1 MQNVF
6 VSGGTGYMGKALV
19 KELMTRPGSEG
30 KVAAGAEAVSG
41 NALEA
46 ESFTER
52 IPPADTF
59 VHLVGT
65 SHPAPWKE
73 REFRAVD
80 LASLRASAGAAAS
93 AGVSHF
99 FYVSVAHPALV
110 TKAYI
115 RVRTECE
122 EILASQPFPCTILRP
137 WYVLG
142 PGHWWP
148 VSLKPIYSLLER
160 FRQREKARDAW
171 GWFPSHRWFARW
183 FGQRRIR
190 PRERA
195 CSRSGNSGGTAQVNA
210 CWSGRSARRIAAG
223 IMAATRISAD
233 ESE

>member
-1 MQNVF
+1 
-6 VSGGTGYMGKALV
+6 MGKALV
-19 KELMTRPGSEG
+19 RDLVARGHSARALARPGSEG

-99 FYVSVAHPALV
+99 CYVSVAHPAL
-110 TKAYI
+110 
-115 RVRTECE
+115 
-122 EILASQPFPCTILRP
+122 
-137 WYVLG
+137 G
-142 PGHWWP
+142 
-148 VSLKPIYSLLER
+148 
-160 FRQREKARDAW
+160 
-171 GWFPSHRWFARW
+171 
-183 FGQRRIR
+183 
-190 PRERA
+190 
-195 CSRSGNSGGTAQVNA
+195 
-210 CWSGRSARRIAAG
+210 
-223 IMAATRISAD
+223 D
-233 ESE
+233 ESLYSRADRM

>member
-110 TKAYI
+110 MKAYI
-115 RVRTECE
+115 RV
-122 EILASQPFPCTILRP
+122 
-137 WYVLG
+137 
-142 PGHWWP
+142 
-148 VSLKPIYSLLER
+148 
-160 FRQREKARDAW
+160 
-171 GWFPSHRWFARW
+171 
-183 FGQRRIR
+183 
-190 PRERA
+190 
-195 CSRSGNSGGTAQVNA
+195 
-210 CWSGRSARRIAAG
+210 
-223 IMAATRISAD
+223 AD
-233 ESE
+233 RM

>member
-19 KELMTRPGSEG
+19 KELVARPGSEG

-80 LASLRASAGAAAS
+80 LASLGASAGAAAS

-99 FYVSVAHPALV
+99 FYVSVAHLALV
-110 TKAYI
+110 MKAYI

-122 EILASQPFPCTILRP
+122 EILASQPFPCTILRA

-148 VSLKPIYSLLER
+148 VSLKPIYSLLEAIPTT
-160 FRQREKARDAW
+160 REGARRLGLVSLSQMVPALVWATENPPTRTRVLEVRKFGRHSPSERLLERPVSKTHCSGDNGRDAYL
-171 GWFPSHRWFARW
+171 
-183 FGQRRIR
+183 
-190 PRERA
+190 
-195 CSRSGNSGGTAQVNA
+195 SR
-210 CWSGRSARRIAAG
+210 
-223 IMAATRISAD
+223 
-233 ESE
+233 

>member
-19 KELMTRPGSEG
+19 RDLVARGHSARALARPGSEG

-46 ESFTER
+46 ESFMER

-80 LASLRASAGAAAS
+80 LASLRASAEAAAS

-99 FYVSVAHPALV
+99 VYVSVAHPAPV
-110 TKAYI
+110 MKAYI

-122 EILASQPFPCTILRP
+122 EILASQPFRCTILRP

-148 VSLKPIYSLLER
+148 VSLKPIYALLE
-160 FRQREKARDAW
+160 AI
-171 GWFPSHRWFARW
+171 P
-183 FGQRRIR
+183 
-190 PRERA
+190 
-195 CSRSGNSGGTAQVNA
+195 
-210 CWSGRSARRIAAG
+210 
-223 IMAATRISAD
+223 ATREGAQRLGLVSLSQMVRALVWATENPPTRTRVLEVPEIRAAQPM
-233 ESE
+233 